1 MTRPTRRRAGFSLV
15 ELLVVIAIVA
25 LLASLILPGLSRA
38 REYAYFTSCKNSL
51 RQIAIGTL
59 LYAGNN
65 RGRLP
70 LGDKGIGCPS
80 DGEMGRRLGA
90 AYNWLEAWGPR
101 SMNSVIKLMYDDHS
115 GQRWDETNHGS
126 WIGRPRLPG
135 KYLPI
140 EILWD
145 PIQKVRTWEYGP
157 SFIKETSNSEQSR
170 DKASRYGEASDG
182 SGHGSFLGYAT
193 FVSTI
198 GCTNPPYIAIG
209 KHRLIGFGGSGG
221 SWTVEEPFRWNTRN
235 TQPHTSH
242 KPSVWIAACQT
253 PLMIT
258 GGSWAARR
266 NTSHFGVSQVMPGS
280 FRFNAVHLDGHVHDG
295 IWSDLFYS
303 VPTFWGIYV
312 SSFGHGGPRPY
323 GWRWKPSKDDGVELT
338 PGFSGAF
345 DENK

>member
-1 MTRPTRRRAGFSLV
+1 MTRPTRRMAGFSLV

-51 RQIAIGTL
+51 RQIAVGTL

-70 LGDKGIGCPS
+70 LGDKGVGCPS

-101 SMNSVIKLMYDDHS
+101 SMNSVIELMYDDHS

-157 SFIKETSNSEQSR
+157 SFIKETSDSEQSR

-198 GCTNPPYIAIG
+198 GCTNPPADRVRRQRRQLDGRGAVPMEHQEHPAPHVPQAVGVDRGVPDASDDNRG
-209 KHRLIGFGGSGG
+209 KLGGAQ
-221 SWTVEEPFRWNTRN
+221 EHLPFRRVPGDARQFPVQRRSPGRSRSRRDMVGPILFGADVLGHLRLQLRPWR
-235 TQPHTSH
+235 
-242 KPSVWIAACQT
+242 T
-253 PLMIT
+253 PPLRMEMEAEQ
-258 GGSWAARR
+258 G
-266 NTSHFGVSQVMPGS
+266 
-280 FRFNAVHLDGHVHDG
+280 
-295 IWSDLFYS
+295 
-303 VPTFWGIYV
+303 
-312 SSFGHGGPRPY
+312 
-323 GWRWKPSKDDGVELT
+323 
-338 PGFSGAF
+338 
-345 DENK
+345 